1 MKTLFTTAL
10 FAAALPLLAQQKNRP
25 AMLAG
30 GLEVG
35 IPVGEFDNTW
45 GRQLAGLS
53 ANMTVPMRRLPL
65 SYGFDFGWARMGS
78 RSQQVPIDE
87 ENIASTTGDMSVR
100 SDVFGYHGLLR
111 LQPFT
116 GKVSPY
122 AEVMG
127 GMRQF
132 TTRTKISVD
141 GLDEP
146 IYESRNENKFIG
158 STGWAAGL
166 QVTPGKQR
174 NFFVEGRVES
184 LNGGQVNYVD
194 PSSISIDPSTHEVSY
209 ETLTSGTR
217 VVNITFGIGLR
228 F

>member
-1 MKTLFTTAL
+1 MKTLITSIAL
-10 FAAALPLLAQQKNRP
+10 LSLVAVQAQQRERQ
-25 AMLAG
+25 ATLGG

-35 IPVGEFDNTW
+35 IPVGEFDATW

-53 ANMTVPMRRLPL
+53 GNFAVPMRRLPF
-65 SYGFDFGWARMGS
+65 SYGFDFAWARMGS
-78 RSQQVPIDE
+78 QRQEVSIDE
-87 ENIASTTGDMSVR
+87 EHVASTTGEMSVR

-122 AEVMG
+122 AEVLG

-132 TTRTKISVD
+132 TTRTAIEVEGMD
-141 GLDEP
+141 QPLFEQ
-146 IYESRNENKFIG
+146 RNEDKFIA

-166 QVTPGKQR
+166 QVIPGKQR

-184 LNGGQVNYVD
+184 LTGGQVTYVD
-194 PSSISIDPSTHEVSY
+194 PRSIAIDPNTNEVSY
-209 ETLTSGTR
+209 QTLTSGTR